1 MIKTGLI
8 LFVMQKR
15 TFASS
20 KDISLEAKRL
30 AQFLLPIGKP
40 NRNPVHSTKIPAS
53 LAGNRKRRGFTSLRA
68 HRMAQFEQI
77 RILERMANGN
87 KAGSTR
93 SYQSDRPSAA
103 ARTAGAGA
111 DRI

>member
-1 MIKTGLI
+1 
-8 LFVMQKR
+8 MQKR
-15 TFASS
+15 AFASS

-87 KAGSTR
+87 KGREHPLIPEGQTVCSRADSLGR
-93 SYQSDRPSAA
+93 S
-103 ARTAGAGA
+103 
-111 DRI
+111 